1 VTAPIYIEVFP
12 LLVPTMT
19 GIGRFSARLV
29 QALNQHAPLR
39 LTTFLDPRT
48 ARVHKLCDD
57 LSQGEEIEIAQGE
70 LTDAGEDLPGWARR
84 VCQRPKRPYDAEE
97 ASRHTGIYLWQ
108 RPDERHFARE
118 LTIFYDFTPLIV
130 SWSHT
135 AGLCE
140 GFHRQIAASRHCEK
154 VLAISHSTRADA
166 AWLSPAPE
174 EDVVVAYPGPSQCLE
189 RHAHHE
195 PVARSEHVILVV
207 GTREPRKNGDFLLDW
222 FLNSQA
228 LTAEAELW
236 WAGPEGWLW
245 DGPAGLASHPRQSR
259 VKFLGMVSDQ
269 RLCELY
275 QRAAMTAYP
284 SLYEGFGF
292 PVLDSLLH
300 GAPVLCSYNS
310 SLSELESPG
319 VFYFDACDPASLDAA
334 YRELIASRPLSIDPA
349 PLRERFS
356 WPRMGET
363 LFEMA
368 RALRLAQP
376 MHATPPRK
384 IATT

>member
-1 VTAPIYIEVFP
+1 MTAPIYLEVFP
-12 LLVPTMT
+12 LLVPKMT

-29 QALNQHAPLR
+29 QALNQSAPLR

-48 ARVHKLCDD
+48 ARVHRLGTD
-57 LSQGEEIEIAQGE
+57 LSQGEEIEIPLGE

-84 VCQRPKRPYDAEE
+84 VCQRPKRPCDAQ
-97 ASRHTGIYLWQ
+97 AALRHTGIYLWS
-108 RPDERHFARE
+108 RPDNRHFGRE

-140 GFHRQIAASRHCEK
+140 AFHRQVAAARNCEK

-166 AWLSPAPE
+166 AWLSPVPE
-174 EDVVVAYPGPSQCLE
+174 EDVVVAYPGPSQCLQ
-189 RHAHHE
+189 RHAHGQQ
-195 PVARSEHVILVV
+195 VARRKDVLLMV
-207 GTREPRKNGDFLLDW
+207 GTREPRKNGDFLLEW
-222 FLNSQA
+222 FLNTEV
-228 LTAEAELW
+228 LPRDTELW

-245 DGPAGLASHPRQSR
+245 DGPTGVSRHPRFKQ
-259 VKFLGMVSDQ
+259 VKFLGMVSDA

-275 QRAAMTAYP
+275 QQATMTVYP

-310 SLSELESPG
+310 SLTELESPG
-319 VFYFDACDPASLDAA
+319 VFYFDPCDAATLDEA
-334 YRELIASRPLSIDPA
+334 YRELIAAGQIEIDQA
-349 PLRERFS
+349 DLLKRFS
-356 WPRMGET
+356 WPRMAQT
-363 LFEMA
+363 VLS
-368 RALRLAQP
+368 LAG
-376 MHATPPRK
+376 
-384 IATT
+384 

>member
-1 VTAPIYIEVFP
+1 MTAASDPPPIYVEVFP
-12 LLVPTMT
+12 LLVPKMT

-29 QALNQHAPLR
+29 QAINERAPLR

-48 ARVHKLCDD
+48 ARVHRLGTD
-57 LSQGEEIEIAQGE
+57 LARGDEIEIAVGE
-70 LTDAGEDLPGWARR
+70 LADAGEDLPGWARR
-84 VCQRPKRPYDAEE
+84 VCQRPKRPYDARE
-97 ASRHTGIYLWQ
+97 AARHAGIYLWS
-108 RPDERHFARE
+108 RPDERHFGRE
-118 LTIFYDFTPLIV
+118 LTIFYDFTPLVV

-166 AWLSPAPE
+166 AWLSPVPE
-174 EDVVVAYPGPSQCLE
+174 DDIVVAYPGPSQCLV
-189 RHAHHE
+189 RHAHRE
-195 PVARSEHVILVV
+195 PVARSEHAILMV

-222 FLNSQA
+222 FLNSEA
-228 LTAEAELW
+228 LAPEAELW

-245 DGPAGLASHPRQSR
+245 DGPTGLSRHPRFSR
-259 VKFLGMVSDQ
+259 VKFLGMVSDS

-275 QRAAMTAYP
+275 QQAALTVYP

-310 SLSELESPG
+310 SLAELESPG
-319 VFYFDACDPASLDAA
+319 VFYFDPCDASTLDAA
-334 YRELIASRPLSIDPA
+334 YCELAAARPIAIDPA

-356 WPRMGET
+356 WPRMAET
-363 LFEMA
+363 VLT
-368 RALRLAQP
+368 LAKV
-376 MHATPPRK
+376 A
-384 IATT
+384 

>member
-1 VTAPIYIEVFP
+1 MTAAKKGASNEIAPIYVEVFP
-12 LLVPTMT
+12 LLVPKMT

-48 ARVHKLCDD
+48 ARVHKLGDD
-57 LSQGEEIEIAQGE
+57 LSRGEEIEIGVGE

-84 VCQRPKRPYDAEE
+84 VCQRPKRPYDPRAAAE
-97 ASRHTGIYLWQ
+97 HTGIYLWS
-108 RPDERHFARE
+108 RPDERHFGRE

-166 AWLSPAPE
+166 TWLSPVPE
-174 EDVVVAYPGPSQCLE
+174 EDIVVAYPGPSQCLD
-189 RHAHHE
+189 RHAHRE
-195 PVARSEHVILVV
+195 PAVRSKHAILVV

-222 FLNSQA
+222 FLNSEA
-228 LTAEAELW
+228 LAPEAELW

-245 DGPAGLASHPRQSR
+245 DGPTGLARHPRFSR
-259 VKFLGMVSDQ
+259 VKFLGMVSDA

-275 QRAAMTAYP
+275 QQAALSIYP

-300 GAPVLCSYNS
+300 GTPVLSSYNS
-310 SLSELESPG
+310 SLVELESPG
-319 VFYFDACDPASLDAA
+319 VFYFDPCDAATLDAA
-334 YRELIASRPLSIDPA
+334 YRELAASQPITVDPA
-349 PLRERFS
+349 PLRQRFS
-356 WPRMGET
+356 WPRMAET
-363 LFEMA
+363 VLEMA
-368 RALRLAQP
+368 RAA
-376 MHATPPRK
+376 
-384 IATT
+384 